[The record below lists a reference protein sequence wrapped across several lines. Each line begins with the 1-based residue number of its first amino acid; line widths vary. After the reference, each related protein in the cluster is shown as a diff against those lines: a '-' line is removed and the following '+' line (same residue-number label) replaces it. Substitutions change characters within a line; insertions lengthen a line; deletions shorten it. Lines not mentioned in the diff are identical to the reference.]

1 MWCVDMRCRSLEG
14 ELRKYRDALEGLKEE
29 TGKARE
35 EALRARAEQKH
46 VQGEV
51 KRLKARI
58 SDGEAG
64 AGMLRGVG
72 DLPKILDDPLDLMHM
87 WMVPGP
93 EAEATEVR
101 PA

>member
-1 MWCVDMRCRSLEG
+1 MEG